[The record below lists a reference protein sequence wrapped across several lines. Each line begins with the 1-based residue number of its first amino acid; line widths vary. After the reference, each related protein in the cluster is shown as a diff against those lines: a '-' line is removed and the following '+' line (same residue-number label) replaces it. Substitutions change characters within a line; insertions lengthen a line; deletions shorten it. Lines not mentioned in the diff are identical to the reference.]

1 MSNTS
6 VEEAKC
12 DVLEKGFHKF
22 EDPEIG
28 SKIETMRASGLS
40 FNFYDEAG
48 LNFWRNHILLN
59 AVSFSLTSRS
69 SANQRQRIQDIISA
83 LSPDARSR
91 YFLVHQGVL
100 APDPGHIQTARR
112 GGQYEDF
119 LIIQAWPKKSKVTF
133 YSRSHTADLTR
144 LPAPN
149 SFWETS
155 KAQLKENGC
164 EAESCSFEQGGL
176 CVFTFLIHTPPLTIS
191 RVISDARVSFERQE
205 ERSYFYVYAKSFIL
219 EQLLKQEQALG
230 RKLWGVRPPA
240 SCDVHELAKLG
251 VHIME

>member
-1 MSNTS
+1 
-6 VEEAKC
+6 
-12 DVLEKGFHKF
+12 
-22 EDPEIG
+22 
-28 SKIETMRASGLS
+28 MRASGLS

-59 AVSFSLTSRS
+59 A
-69 SANQRQRIQDIISA
+69 RIQDIISA

-176 CVFTFLIHTPPLTIS
+176 
-191 RVISDARVSFERQE
+191 VISDARVSFERQE